1 MIILFLI
8 LAAFGW
14 LIVAMIFEAI
24 YKTLKPK
31 ANSQLQKHQWCWLW
45 WSLLGIWSFTSG
57 GVVALLQVAMIFCIA
72 AGHISLAGVKE
83 DVISPVEVVKNI
95 PSALKHVYERF
106 RKI

>member
-1 MIILFLI
+1 MIVLFLI

-24 YKTLKPK
+24 YQFLKPN

-45 WSLLGIWSFTSG
+45 WSLLGILSFTSG
-57 GVVALLQVAMIFCIA
+57 GVTALLQIAMIFCIA
-72 AGHISLAGVKE
+72 AGHISLASVKE
-83 DVISPVEVVKNI
+83 EVISPVEIVKNI
-95 PSALKHVYERF
+95 PQALRDVYERF